1 MEYGE
6 EEWGQIA
13 SKLYM
18 MCIALCFFLFVFIL
32 NIK

>member
-6 EEWGQIA
+6 EEPGQIA
-13 SKLYM
+13 SKLCM
-18 MCIALCFFLFVFIL
+18 MCIALCFIYLFIL